1 MHPISG
7 LLILIGVGAF
17 IVFAF
22 RQGTRVR
29 PDDRPDH
36 GPGPGYGGGSDS
48 GFSHHSG
55 DGGGVG
61 HG

>member
-1 MHPISG
+1 MHPILG

-17 IVFAF
+17 VVFAF

-29 PDDRPDH
+29 RDDRPDH
-36 GPGPGYGGGSDS
+36 GTAYGAGSDS
-48 GFSHHSG
+48 GFTHHSG
-55 DGGGVG
+55 DGGFG

>member
-1 MHPISG
+1 MHPIFG
-7 LLILIGVGAF
+7 LLTLIGLGAF

-29 PDDRPDH
+29 PDDRPDR
-36 GPGPGYGGGSDS
+36 GSGYGGGSDS
-48 GFSHHSG
+48 GFTHHSG
-55 DGGGVG
+55 DGGFG

>member
-1 MHPISG
+1 MHPILG

-17 IVFAF
+17 VVFVF

-29 PDDRPDH
+29 PDDRPDR
-36 GPGPGYGGGSDS
+36 GSGYGGSDS

-55 DGGGVG
+55 DGGVG

>member
-1 MHPISG
+1 MHAAVG
-7 LLILIGVGAF
+7 LSILICVAAF
-17 IVFAF
+17 VFFAF

-29 PDDRPDH
+29 PDDRPDR
-36 GPGPGYGGGSDS
+36 GSGYGGGSDS

>member
-1 MHPISG
+1 MHPILG

-17 IVFAF
+17 AVFAF

-29 PDDRPDH
+29 RDDRPDH
-36 GPGPGYGGGSDS
+36 GAGYSGSDS
-48 GFSHHSG
+48 GFTHHSG
-55 DGGGVG
+55 DGGFG